1 MRTFNPISRADT
13 APVISPNAAKV
24 LRNTYMLLG
33 ITLLPTILGAFVGV
47 QFNPLALMGL
57 WSLLLFIPV
66 MLGFQAM
73 IIRNRH
79 SVAGVWWLL
88 GFTFAMGWMLV
99 GPSVGIALG
108 SFRNGAE
115 LVGMAVGGTAAIFFV
130 LAGYA
135 TVTKRNFT
143 GVGLG
148 KTVFIGMMMAFILS
162 IINAVFLQMPAIAL
176 AISAVFMVIASAFIV
191 ITVNRIVRGG
201 EDNYILAT
209 MTLYIMLLNLFQSLL
224 HLLMAFAG
232 NRD

>member
-13 APVISPNAAKV
+13 APVISPHAAKV

-99 GPSVGIALG
+99 GPSVGMALG

-135 TVTKRNFT
+135 TVTQAQFHRRRPRQDDDHRNDD
-143 GVGLG
+143 GVCSVPYQRRFSADAGDC
-148 KTVFIGMMMAFILS
+148 IGDF
-162 IINAVFLQMPAIAL
+162 
-176 AISAVFMVIASAFIV
+176 
-191 ITVNRIVRGG
+191 GG
-201 EDNYILAT
+201 VYGDCIGVYC
-209 MTLYIMLLNLFQSLL
+209 
-224 HLLMAFAG
+224 HHC
-232 NRD
+232 